1 MIILYNEFS
10 CMPLGGG
17 LPVFC
22 YDLPIAHAGQFRAGF
37 AAVLRRDGDF
47 SGNPQLCGR

>member
-10 CMPLGGG
+10 CMPLGGF
-17 LPVFC
+17 PVFC
-22 YDLPIAHAGQFRAGF
+22 YHLSIPHAGQFRAGF

-47 SGNPQLCGR
+47 SRNAQLGGR